1 MLPKGLGAH
10 EELASEVLVRVRRQV
25 YTGPRSRRQ
34 WKQDAW
40 DMIMYFLVEE
50 SESCQQ
56 AGPCAVIT
64 YTDLVELAVE
74 YLKEYPDRA
83 AMGNLLCVIE
93 EDTKLLGATLCAMG
107 ARKSDCIEF
116 DRNEQQLLIASQQE
130 LNKYI
135 LLLQRTLMGF

>member
-1 MLPKGLGAH
+1 MLPKGLGFH

-25 YTGPRSRRQ
+25 YSGPPSRRR
-34 WKQDAW
+34 WKRDAW
-40 DMIMYFLVEE
+40 DMIMYFIMEE

-74 YLKEYPDRA
+74 YLKAYPDKG
-83 AMGNLLCVIE
+83 AMGHLLCVIE
-93 EDTKLLGATLCAMG
+93 EDAKLLGAMLCAMG
-107 ARKSDCIEF
+107 AATKDCIAF
-116 DRNEQQLLIASQQE
+116 NWDEQRLLIASQQE
-130 LNKYI
+130 LHKYI